1 MAWHGSRLVLVVDG
15 GWRMEQQFKRH
26 AIIASEH
33 EACWGYGRDCDWDW
47 ERASLLGARRLRSA
61 VCACVCL
68 LAVCGARV

>member
-33 EACWGYGRDCDWDW
+33 EACWDMDGTARLGLG
-47 ERASLLGARRLRSA
+47 ASELAGARRLRSA
-61 VCACVCL
+61 VCLCV
-68 LAVCGARV
+68 VRV